1 MSAFRL
7 AVSVAF
13 LWALPALA
21 QTPTDSAL
29 IAALRQGGNVVV
41 LRHGATHADQK
52 DAKPF
57 DPADTVHQRQLNDQ
71 GRTTAR
77 AMGEALHDLKVPVSE
92 VQSSQY
98 NRAVETGTLLAF
110 GKVNAVAALNE
121 GGTTSMAQG
130 NDVQGA

>member
-29 IAALRQGGNVVV
+29 IAALRQGGNVIV
-41 LRHGATHADQK
+41 LRHGATHAEQK

-71 GRTTAR
+71 GRATAK
-77 AMGEALHDLKVPVSE
+77 AMGDALRDLKVPISQVE
-92 VQSSQY
+92 SSQY
-98 NRAVETGTLLAF
+98 NRAVETASLLGF
-110 GKVNAVAALNE
+110 DKMSAVEALNE
-121 GGTTSMAQG
+121 GG
-130 NDVQGA
+130 